1 LGQRSSAIV
10 EWLGCATFRVRT
22 GGRTLFF
29 DSFVD
34 RIAAAEPVGVSS
46 AEIDEADFLFI
57 SHTHLDHVLGAD
69 TIALATGAPVVG
81 SHETIRVMAENGV
94 PAGQRWAVSGG
105 ETIDCGAGVS
115 VRVIPSLHACI
126 WSDAGPDAGTPCIGD
141 AGVFHNEV
149 RARLARTVD
158 ELHTLTPEVERYL
171 HSHDG
176 HASRSDG
183 GQLAYLLRTPG
194 GSILFSSSAG
204 CWSALWR
211 ELAPD
216 VAILAVAG
224 RPNLD
229 GEPFQ
234 GSLAQFI
241 ALEVELLGPTT
252 VVFCH
257 HDAWMPPLPAL
268 DVTPIVR
275 ELAATAPGVRIVDLD
290 LAVPTTLLA

>member
-1 LGQRSSAIV
+1 VSVTV
-10 EWLGCATFRVRT
+10 EWLGCVTFRVRAPAL
-22 GGRTLFF
+22 TLFF
-29 DSFVD
+29 DTFVD
-34 RIAAAEPVGVSS
+34 RIAAAVPSGVRSKK
-46 AEIDEADFLFI
+46 IDEADYLFI

-69 TIALATGAPVVG
+69 VIARATGAPVVG

-94 PAGQRWAVSGG
+94 AAAQRWAVSGG
-105 ETIDCGAGVS
+105 ERIDCGSGVG
-115 VRVIPSLHACI
+115 VRVVPSLHACI
-126 WSDAGPDAGTPCIGD
+126 WSEADPDAGAPCLGD
-141 AGVFHNEV
+141 AGVPFNEV
-149 RARLARTVD
+149 RVRLAEAV
-158 ELHTLTPEVERYL
+158 EALHTLTPEVERYL

-183 GQLAYLLRTPG
+183 GQLAYLLETPA
-194 GSILFSSSAG
+194 GSIFFSSSAG
-204 CWSALWR
+204 CWSALLR

-241 ALEVELLGPTT
+241 ATEVELLAPST

-257 HDAWMPPLPAL
+257 HDAWMPPLPAV
-268 DVTPIVR
+268 DVAPIVR
-275 ELAATAPGVRIVDLD
+275 ELAARAPSVRIAE
-290 LAVPTTLLA
+290 LAVGVPAALLG